1 MVRRLVFLALL
12 GLVGCGTGPL
22 APAAPTV
29 VPTPTVVPSP
39 TPVPPCSTRDG
50 RLVYDALHGHA
61 REWDDALKLAHSTP
75 RMQLAPQIQHLQ
87 RIRRDVQAQEW
98 PGCALGAQRLLVM
111 LMDAQ
116 IEGFIAFL
124 AQRPPEEHFARATAL
139 TAQFQAEL
147 GRIAR

>member
-1 MVRRLVFLALL
+1 MVRWLVILAVL
-12 GLVGCGTGPL
+12 GLVGCGTIAG
-22 APAAPTV
+22 APSEPTV
-29 VPTPTVVPSP
+29 TPTPTAVPSP

-50 RLVYDALHGHA
+50 RRVFDALNAHA
-61 REWDDALKLAHSTP
+61 REWDDAIKLANSTP
-75 RMQLAPQIQHLQ
+75 RMQLAPQIQNLQ

-98 PGCALGAQRLLVM
+98 PACGQAAQGLLVA

-124 AQRPPEEHFARATAL
+124 AQRPPEEHFAWAKAPGE
-139 TAQFQAEL
+139 QFGAEM